1 MSDTRFLINSDV
13 SPSRHTTTPKREN
26 SAKKQV
32 DIHYQTETNRARIVR
47 KKLHHDI
54 VDSVSRYR
62 RV

>member
-1 MSDTRFLINSDV
+1 MYLLAVTQQHQKGKI
-13 SPSRHTTTPKREN
+13 PQ
-26 SAKKQV
+26 KKTQV